1 MDYTR
6 PALAIDIESISI
18 SLADIKAKKGVRLRV
33 LTEITARIILSTMQN
48 STRYYDNSQD
58 LITQKELA
66 KAGELLWGAIAEA
79 AKALHLMVK
88 DKPINSHGLV
98 GKYLNHLSLQ
108 HSGQTKM
115 AEAANQLHV
124 NFYETDLLQQDESKF
139 LEQYECAKLLFGL
152 LKGKIEIEI
161 KKKNEEKN
169 LV

>member
-1 MDYTR
+1 MTEVIFLGLTSSMDN
-6 PALAIDIESISI
+6 IVNIEKIQQY
-18 SLADIKAKKGVRLRV
+18 L
-33 LTEITARIILSTMQN
+33 QN

-88 DKPINSHGLV
+88 GKPVNSHKLV
-98 GKYLNHLSLQ
+98 GIYLNQLSLE
-108 HSGQTKM
+108 HSGQDKM

-124 NFYETDLLQQDESKF
+124 NFYETDLLDQDESKF
-139 LEQYECAKLLFGL
+139 FERYEYGKLLYGL
-152 LKGKIEIEI
+152 LVGKIKE
-161 KKKNEEKN
+161 KSDEKN